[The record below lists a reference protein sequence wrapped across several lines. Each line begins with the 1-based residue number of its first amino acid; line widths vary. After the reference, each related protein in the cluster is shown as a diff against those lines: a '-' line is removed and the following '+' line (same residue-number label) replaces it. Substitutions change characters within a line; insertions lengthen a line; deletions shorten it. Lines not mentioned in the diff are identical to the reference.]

1 MSRGDLRFGLQNVKS
16 WNRYLILK
24 NYLAKQCQIAQLAGL
39 AQFPNDKQIKYQS
52 VVIGYVLS
60 SQKN

>member
-16 WNRYLILK
+16 WNMY
-24 NYLAKQCQIAQLAGL
+24 NTLAKQCQIAQLAGL

-52 VVIGYVLS
+52 DMC
-60 SQKN
+60 